1 MAPNANAVS
10 LSRTESFESV
20 CREIHDSLGEEK
32 RLVQVLVGLSQ
43 AECRKVRETYMEL
56 YGEDLVQ
63 KFDPGLQ
70 FLLCLMLDPFERDA
84 VFARESL
91 HGNNSVN
98 YKALVEIFTCR
109 KSSHVLLILQAYHAK
124 YRSQLDLDIAS
135 IEPPH
140 PYQKQMLMALSAS
153 HKAHHADVSQHIA
166 KCDARRLFQTGEGR
180 PGAIDEAVVL
190 EIFSKRSIGQ
200 LKLTFFSYK
209 HIYGHSYTSFLKNED
224 SGEFEDAVR
233 VVVKCICSP
242 PRYYA
247 EALYG
252 CLKGTTNDK
261 AALVRVMVSRTEV
274 DMDEIR
280 CNFKKKYGVE
290 LKNVICET
298 TPEGNHRDFLV
309 ALATKTSTC

>member
-1 MAPNANAVS
+1 MAPKANAVS
-10 LSRTESFESV
+10 FSRTEGFGFESV
-20 CREIHDSLGEEK
+20 CREIHDSWGEEK

-43 AECRKVRETYMEL
+43 AECRKVREIYMEV

-63 KFDPGLQ
+63 KFDPGLR
-70 FLLCLMLDPFERDA
+70 FLPCLMLDPFERDA
-84 VFARESL
+84 VFAREAL
-91 HGNNSVN
+91 HGNHSVN

-135 IEPPH
+135 IEPLH
-140 PYQKQMLMALSAS
+140 PYQKGRGGREL
-153 HKAHHADVSQHIA
+153 
-166 KCDARRLFQTGEGR
+166 LF
-180 PGAIDEAVVL
+180 L
-190 EIFSKRSIGQ
+190 EKRSIAQ

-233 VVVKCICSP
+233 VVAKCICSP

-261 AALVRVMVSRTEV
+261 AALVRVMASRAEV

-298 TPEGNHRDFLV
+298 TPEGSCRDFLV
-309 ALATKTSTC
+309 ALATKTATC

>member
-1 MAPNANAVS
+1 MAPKANAVS
-10 LSRTESFESV
+10 FSRTEGFGFESV
-20 CREIHDSLGEEK
+20 CREIHDSWVEEK
-32 RLVQVLVGLSQ
+32 RLVQVLVGLSH
-43 AECRKVRETYMEL
+43 AECRKVRETYMEV

-63 KFDPGLQ
+63 KFDSGLR
-70 FLLCLMLDPFERDA
+70 FLPCLMLDPFERDA
-84 VFARESL
+84 VFAREAL
-91 HGNNSVN
+91 HGNHGVN

-140 PYQKQMLMALSAS
+140 PYQKMLMALSAS

-190 EIFSKRSIGQ
+190 EIFSKRSIAQ

-209 HIYGHSYTSFLKNED
+209 HIYGHSYTSFPIDGAVLTFQFLKNED
-224 SGEFEDAVR
+224 SGEFEDA
-233 VVVKCICSP
+233 
-242 PRYYA
+242 
-247 EALYG
+247 ALYG

-261 AALVRVMVSRTEV
+261 AALVRVMVSRAEV

-298 TPEGNHRDFLV
+298 TPEGSCRDFLV
-309 ALATKTSTC
+309 ALATKTAIC

>member
-1 MAPNANAVS
+1 MAPKTKAV
-10 LSRTESFESV
+10 SRTESFEGV
-20 CREIHDSLGEEK
+20 CREIHGSWGEEE
-32 RLVQVLVGLSQ
+32 RIVQLLVGLSQ
-43 AECRKVRETYMEL
+43 AECRKVREMYMEI
-56 YGEDLVQ
+56 YGDDLVQ

-70 FLLCLMLDPFERDA
+70 FLPCLMLDPFERDA
-84 VFARESL
+84 VFARDAL
-91 HGNNSVN
+91 HGNDGLN

-124 YRSQLDLDIAS
+124 FRSQLDLDIAS

-140 PYQKQMLMALSAS
+140 PYQKMLMALSAS

-190 EIFSKRSIGQ
+190 EIFSKRSIAQ
-200 LKLTFFSYK
+200 LKQTFFSYK
-209 HIYGHSYTSFLKNED
+209 HIYGHSYTSFLKNEA

-261 AALVRVMVSRTEV
+261 GALVRVLVSRAEV

-280 CNFKKKYGVE
+280 SDFKKKYGLE
-290 LKNVICET
+290 LRNVICEAT
-298 TPEGNHRDFLV
+298 LEGNYRDFLV
-309 ALATKTSTC
+309 ALAAKTSTC